1 MNTIGLLKRF
11 SYSLL
16 SSIHYPLSSI
26 FHPLLLLWLL
36 TLPAITPLLQ
46 PTLTRSADGLL
57 HLYRVV
63 ALDQLI
69 RQGVFFFRWLPD
81 LAFGYGLPLF
91 VFYAPLS
98 YYLTE
103 GLHLIG
109 LDMVGAFNISGALAL
124 LVAGSGVYLLVKDW
138 LGAKAGLLAGV
149 AYVYAPYQLFNLY
162 SRGSLPVTW
171 AGALFP
177 LAFWAFGRLI
187 RTNQP
192 TYLPLS
198 ALLCGAALLMHNIS
212 NLLFLPLLIF
222 FLGIE
227 LVFTRTPHHGIRNTQ
242 YAILRVSLA
251 LSLGLALA
259 AFFWLPATLEKE
271 FAQVQRVITPPDFDY
286 HSNFVSLGQL
296 FSLPQPAN
304 TGLLNPTDP
313 LTLGLAHVTLAA
325 IGLLAVLFYLWKQRD
340 SGEFK
345 RTQGV
350 APRLPCSPAPLLFA
364 VVGLVVAIFM
374 MLPVSV
380 GVWDRLPLIAFVQQP
395 HRLLSVTAF
404 LLAVLAGVA
413 VAALPNRLSFSL
425 TVGGVMLVLISTVPL
440 LYPRYYASLPAPPT
454 LTGMMAYER
463 ATGAIGTTSFGEYL
477 PIWVQQIPHDS
488 PLESLYQTGAAIERL
503 DHAYLPA
510 GARVE
515 SAVYSFNR
523 ADLTINAPESY
534 QAVFHTFYF
543 PGWQA
548 EVDNQPAPLAPVTER
563 GLVGVTMPAGQ
574 HRLLLQFGETP
585 IRQAANTLSLVAL
598 VVVIGLGF
606 RAYRHLHPLSLSFKG
621 NGGGERVPDF
631 SSSQVVLLLALA
643 LAFLLTKTLY
653 LDHFDN
659 PLKRVFDG
667 THGTGAKVSRQ
678 VNFGRQV
685 NLLGY
690 DLDQPQAASG
700 QTFDLTLYWQARQ
713 PLAMNYSALAQLVD
727 GQQHLFAGQDNLHP
741 GGLPTSRWEP
751 WGFVQDKHAVQV
763 PPGTP
768 PGGYFLVAG
777 LYDPATWARLP
788 VVVGG
793 EPGWSDVLP
802 LPVTVTRPTNPP
814 TLAELGITWPA
825 PHVCQQ
831 QEDTLTNFHPS
842 SLILHPCLLGAT
854 PERETI
860 QRSDFLRVAL
870 FWEAVETP
878 VPDYQVSLRFLAA
891 DDTVP
896 LAETSRPSFG
906 RYPMPQWT
914 AGERVRDN
922 HALWVPADFPAG
934 TFRLQVQ
941 VVDETGQPL
950 GDWLEL
956 GQLTALEVQ

>member
-1 MNTIGLLKRF
+1 MTRGEDNTNRRDGKISSFPRF
-11 SYSLL
+11 LAAS
-16 SSIHYPLSSI
+16 PL
-26 FHPLLLLWLL
+26 FLVWLL

-69 RQGVFFFRWLPD
+69 RQGVFFSRWLPD

-103 GLHLIG
+103 GLHLLG
-109 LDMVGAFNISGALAL
+109 LDTVGAFNASGALAM

-138 LGAKAGLLAGV
+138 FGAKAGLLAGV
-149 AYVYAPYQLFNLY
+149 AYVYAPYQLFNLF
-162 SRGSLPVTW
+162 SRGSLPIIW

-177 LAFWAFGRLI
+177 LTFWAFGRLI
-187 RTNQP
+187 RTHQP
-192 TYLPLS
+192 IYLPLS
-198 ALLCGAALLMHNIS
+198 ALLCGTALLMHNIS
-212 NLLFLPLLIF
+212 NLLFLPLLILY
-222 FLGIE
+222 LGIE
-227 LVFTRTPHHGIRNTQ
+227 LIFTRTTHHAPRNTQ
-242 YAILRVSLA
+242 YAIFRVSLA

-271 FAQVQRVITPPDFDY
+271 YAQVQRVITPPDFDY
-286 HSNFVSLGQL
+286 RSNFVSLGQL

-313 LTLGLAHVTLAA
+313 LTLGLAQVMLAA
-325 IGLLAVLFYLWKQRD
+325 IGLLAVLFYLWKRKD

-364 VVGLVVAIFM
+364 AIGLVVAIFM

-380 GVWDRLPLIAFVQQP
+380 GVWDRLPLIAYVQQP

-404 LLAVLAGVA
+404 LLAVLAGAAVA
-413 VAALPNRLSFSL
+413 VLPDRLSFGL
-425 TVGGVMLVLISTVPL
+425 TVGGVILIFISAVPL

-477 PIWVQQIPHDS
+477 PIWVRQTPGES
-488 PLESLYQTGAAIERL
+488 PLEPLYQTGAMLERL
-503 DHAYLPA
+503 DPAYLPA

-515 SAVYSFNR
+515 AAVYGFNR
-523 ADLTINAPESY
+523 ADLTINAPQPY

-548 EVDNQPAPLAPVTER
+548 AVDGQPAPLAPVTER

-574 HRLLLQFGETP
+574 HRLFLQFGETRLRQGANAISGLALLVITGLAAKAIYDLRFT
-585 IRQAANTLSLVAL
+585 IRHASRSFAIRHSPFVQPP
-598 VVVIGLGF
+598 
-606 RAYRHLHPLSLSFKG
+606 AYLT
-621 NGGGERVPDF
+621 
-631 SSSQVVLLLALA
+631 LLALA
-643 LAFLLTKTLY
+643 FILLLTKTLY
-653 LDHFDN
+653 LDRFAS
-659 PLKRVFDG
+659 PLKQVFDG
-667 THGTGAKVSRQ
+667 TRGTGAEVSHQ
-678 VNFGRQV
+678 VNFGQQV

-690 DLDQPQAASG
+690 DLDPTEVASG

-713 PLAMNYSALAQLVD
+713 PLATNYSALAQLVD
-727 GQQHLFAGQDNLHP
+727 DQQHLFAGQDNLHP
-741 GGLPTSRWEP
+741 GSLPTTRWEP
-751 WGFVQDKHAVQV
+751 WGFVRDKHAVRV

-768 PGGYFLVAG
+768 PGDYFLVAG
-777 LYDPATWARLP
+777 LYDPANWARLP
-788 VVVGG
+788 VIEGG
-793 EPGWSDVLP
+793 DPGWRDVLA
-802 LPVTVTRPTNPP
+802 LPVTVTRPTKPP
-814 TLAELGITWPA
+814 TLAELGITWPISQA
-825 PHVCQQ
+825 CQP
-831 QEDTLTNFHPS
+831 QEDALTNFQPS
-842 SLILHPCLLGAT
+842 DFVLHPCLLGAT
-854 PERETI
+854 PEREII

-891 DDTVP
+891 DDTVS
-896 LAETSRPSFG
+896 LTETSRPSFG
-906 RYPMPQWT
+906 RYPMPLWT

-922 HALWVPADFPAG
+922 HVLWVPADFPAG
-934 TFRLQVQ
+934 TYRLQVQ
-941 VVDETGQPL
+941 VMDETGQPL

-956 GQLTALEVQ
+956 GQLTAPEVP